1 MSKMTAYCGLV
12 CTDCPTFI
20 ATQND
25 DDVARAKTAAFYHKT
40 YGFDL
45 KPEDINCDGCL
56 ADGDKLIGYCQTCK
70 IRKCCSE
77 KGLANC
83 AHCEEQPCEDLKE
96 FHAFSRHAKASFE
109 ALRKELGLA

>member
-1 MSKMTAYCGLV
+1 MSKMTAYCGLI

-20 ATQND
+20 ATQKD
-25 DDVARAKTAAFYHKT
+25 DDTARAKTAVYYHKT

-56 ADGDKLIGYCQTCK
+56 TADGKLIGYCQTCK
-70 IRKCCSE
+70 IRKCCSD

-83 AHCEEQPCEDLKE
+83 AHCDEQPCEDLTE
-96 FHAFSRHAKASFE
+96 FYTFSPYAKARFE
-109 ALRKELGLA
+109 ELRKAVMSS